1 MKKLLLIIAV
11 FALVFNAN
19 AQETKFGV
27 KAGVNFATIAGD
39 ETNDVKSKTAFHVGA
54 VVEIPI
60 SDSFSVQ
67 PELIYSSQGAK
78 GDDNNSD
85 VELKLDYINLPIMA
99 KFYVSEGFSLE
110 AGPQVG
116 FLMSSKIE
124 ESGESEDLKNET
136 SGIDFGL
143 NLGLGFKTETGLN
156 FGARYNLGLSNI
168 WDFEGSDNFKNQNSA
183 LQIFIGFTF

>member
-19 AQETKFGV
+19 AQEIKFGV
-27 KAGVNFATIAGD
+27 KAGINFATIAGD
-39 ETNDVKSKTAFHVGA
+39 ETDDLKSKTTFHIGA

-60 SDSFSVQ
+60 SDSFSIQ
-67 PELIYSSQGAK
+67 PELVYSSQGAK
-78 GDDNNSD
+78 VDDNNSD

-124 ESGESEDLKNET
+124 EDGESEDLKNET

-143 NLGLGFKTETGLN
+143 NLGLGFKMETGLN

-168 WDFEGSDNFKNQNSA
+168 WDFEDSDNFKNQNSV

>member
-19 AQETKFGV
+19 AQEIKFGV
-27 KAGVNFATIAGD
+27 KAGINFATIAGD
-39 ETNDVKSKTAFHVGA
+39 ETDDLKSKTTFHIGA

-60 SDSFSVQ
+60 SDSFSIQ
-67 PELIYSSQGAK
+67 PELVYSSQGAK
-78 GDDNNSD
+78 VDDNISD

-124 ESGESEDLKNET
+124 EDGESEDLKNET

-143 NLGLGFKTETGLN
+143 NLGLGFKMETGLN

-168 WDFEGSDNFKNQNSA
+168 WDFEDSDNFKNQNSV